1 MRKTP
6 LVIAVSS
13 AALTFASSCANV
25 AGPALTIEVVSQSLV
40 PTASATQTGPQ
51 IGAPVDPPAIC
62 CCRVKGQ
69 VRNTSTIPVHI
80 ELTWRLNAAA
90 LAAPRKSIGQARDF
104 LRDVQ
109 PGETRSYDAAG
120 LFEACNKIAFSD
132 LDRFVTPFGL
142 YNP

>member
-6 LVIAVSS
+6 LVIALSS

-25 AGPALTIEVVSQSLV
+25 AGPALAVEVVSQSLV

-51 IGAPVDPPAIC
+51 IGAPVNPPAIC

-69 VRNTSTIPVHI
+69 VRNTSTVPVHI
-80 ELTWRLNAAA
+80 ELVWQLNAAA
-90 LAAPRKSIGQARDF
+90 LTSRTSIGQARDF

-120 LFEACNKIAFSD
+120 LFEACNKIAFTD
-132 LDRFVTPFGL
+132 LDRIVTPFGL